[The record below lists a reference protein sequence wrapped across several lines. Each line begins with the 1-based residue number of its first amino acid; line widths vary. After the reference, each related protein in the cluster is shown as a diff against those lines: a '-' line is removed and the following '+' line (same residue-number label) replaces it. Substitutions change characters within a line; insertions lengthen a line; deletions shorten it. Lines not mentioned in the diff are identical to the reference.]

1 MFDPGEPYSGADLGA
16 GLLRLDREAT
26 AWLREMPAA
35 EFFRPQGQAWSPSEH
50 VRHLAKSARPV
61 ARALGW
67 SRLWLRLAFG
77 THAGPSPSF
86 AAMRE
91 RYRALLADGTAQ
103 AGRFAPSP
111 RPVPD
116 DPAAARAAVL
126 REWHEADAALAA
138 AVAAWPEA
146 ALDRYRLPHPVMGRL
161 TLREMLEFTVYH
173 TAHHL
178 NRIAERRG
186 SAVGS

>member
-1 MFDPGEPYSGADLGA
+1 MFDPGEPYSGPDLRA
-16 GLLRLDREAT
+16 NLLRLDHQAT
-26 AWLREMPAA
+26 AYLREMPAD
-35 EFFRPQGQAWSPSEH
+35 EFFRPQGQAWAPAGH

-67 SRLWLRLAFG
+67 SRLWLRFAFG

-91 RYRALLADGTAQ
+91 RYLAALADGTAQ
-103 AGRFAPSP
+103 AGRFAPTP

-116 DPAAARAAVL
+116 DVATARAKVL
-126 REWHEADAALAA
+126 REWNEADAALDT
-138 AVAAWPEA
+138 AVASWTEP
-146 ALDRYRLPHPVMGRL
+146 ALDRYRLPHPVMGKL